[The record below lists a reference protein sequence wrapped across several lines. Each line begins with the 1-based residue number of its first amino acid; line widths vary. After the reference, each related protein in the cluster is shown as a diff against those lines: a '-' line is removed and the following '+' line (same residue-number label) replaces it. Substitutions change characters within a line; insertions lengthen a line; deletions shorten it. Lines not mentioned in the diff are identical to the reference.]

1 MIFLNRR
8 KQQLPGCNAQLN
20 RRIWRIIRLIWTI
33 LIVTNFQ
40 VQAQDDTQKKIT
52 LNYENASLETIFN
65 DITKQTEY
73 TFFYNVILIK
83 NARPVSIHVQDS
95 SLEKVL
101 KIIFK
106 DQDLSYE
113 IKSIDKRVAVKKSAT
128 SNLNNSPKSSITVK
142 GRLIDENGAAM
153 VGANV
158 EVKGTNTA
166 TTTNE
171 AGWFELTG
179 VDSNAVLLITHV
191 TIEPIEENINR
202 RTDLGLIKAK
212 IRVSE
217 SQAVIIVVNTGYQR
231 IPRERATG
239 SFDFIDA
246 RLLNL
251 RPSIDI
257 LPRTADRTPGV
268 LFDRRNDK
276 VINIRGGSTIFSN
289 DQPLI
294 VLDDFAYDG
303 DIKNIN
309 PNDIES
315 VTILK
320 DAAAASIWGVRAGN
334 GVIVITTKK
343 GNFNQA
349 PQVEFTMNITL
360 TQRPDIFSIP
370 NISVT
375 DFIEVEKM
383 LFEKGH
389 YSAFELGQQ
398 FYSYPFTPVIETLIA
413 RRDNS
418 ISQPYADS
426 LIQAFG
432 KIDVRDDFKK
442 HFYQTAINQQYS
454 INVRGGTAK
463 NRHYFSAGYDKNIQ
477 NLVSMNVDRFS
488 LRSLNSFLPFK
499 NVEIDF
505 GFQYV
510 QFRNNAGNNRGY
522 EGFNLGWGYSIYP
535 YAQLADASGN
545 PLRIIRDHRLLYD
558 MESRNLGLL
567 DWTYKPIE
575 DIFQTK
581 SINKK
586 SDFTVNAGLGYRPFP
601 FLKVEL
607 KYQHEKTVI
616 SDETIKSE
624 NSYEAR
630 DQVNKF
636 TQEVNGIPQRIIQ
649 AGGIIYSSSGELES
663 QQVRGTINFTKS
675 WNTKHKVV
683 AIAGA
688 EIKELHAIAKVNA
701 PKYGYNES
709 TGTSHSILDYTKVY
723 PLFDNKY
730 KYSTIGFL
738 EQISKR
744 TDRFVSEFLN
754 AGYTYEDRYTF
765 TVSGRSDQSNFFGVK
780 ANQRKVPLWSTGFL
794 WDINKEIFYK
804 IDWLSKLSLRFS
816 YGFNGNLNKSVTA
829 FTTSHSFNSLASGVR
844 YLQIINPPNEELR
857 WEKVRI
863 INTGIDFQIGKEPF
877 LTGNIQYYW
886 KTGIDLIGPVP
897 LDPTAGFLNADN
909 RSVFTGNNAGT
920 RTHGLD
926 VSLSSTNIKRKF
938 TWRTDLVFSIVES
951 KVTAFAGASTLGGN
965 YLNSST
971 INPLVG
977 KPLDA
982 VYSYKWAGLDAAT
995 GDPQGYLGSQVST
1008 NHAAILNETSVH
1020 DLVYNGPSH
1029 PPYFGSIRNTFS
1041 IDRFSL
1047 YLNISFQF
1055 GHYFRRNSI
1064 NYSNLFNNWTGHSD
1078 FAVRWQQPGDEKI
1091 TNVPSMVYP
1100 SDPSR
1105 NTFYNYSEI
1114 LVEKGD
1120 HIRFDEMSVSYELP
1134 KNWSTKSGLKSLHVA
1149 IFSSNLGIIWKKS
1162 KKVSDPYYNGISTPG
1177 RTFNLRITAAF

>member
-1 MIFLNRR
+1 MHFLHRR
-8 KQQLPGCNAQLN
+8 KQQLPGCHAQVS
-20 RRIWRIIRLIWTI
+20 RRIWRVIRLIWTI
-33 LIVTNFQ
+33 LIVVHIQ
-40 VQAQDDTQKKIT
+40 VQARNTTPEKIT
-52 LNYENASLETIFN
+52 LNLENVSLEKVFN
-65 DITKQTEY
+65 EISKQTGYSFLYEE
-73 TFFYNVILIK
+73 ILIK
-83 NARPVSIHVQDS
+83 NARPVTINVQNAT
-95 SLEKVL
+95 LEDVL
-101 KIIFK
+101 RLIFK
-106 DQDLSYE
+106 DQDLSYV
-113 IKSIDKRVAVKKSAT
+113 IKD
-128 SNLNNSPKSSITVK
+128 NNSVVVQKLAVSNSNNSSKNSITVK
-142 GRLIDENGAAM
+142 GRLTNELNESIADAYIK
-153 VGANV
+153 
-158 EVKGTNTA
+158 VKGTNKA
-166 TTTNE
+166 TVTNE
-171 AGWFELTG
+171 AGGFELTD
-179 VDSNAVLLITHV
+179 VDSNAVLQITHV
-191 TIEPIEENINR
+191 AIEPFEKPIDR
-202 RTDLGLIKAK
+202 QTDLGVIIAK
-212 IRVSE
+212 TRVSE
-217 SQAVIIVVNTGYQR
+217 SEAVIVVNTGYQR

-257 LPRTADRTPGV
+257 LPRMADRTPGI
-268 LFDRRNDK
+268 LFDKRNNK
-276 VINIRGGSTIFSN
+276 VINIRGSSTLFSN

-294 VLDDFAYDG
+294 VLDDFPYDG
-303 DIKNIN
+303 DANNIN

-343 GNFNQA
+343 GNSNQA
-349 PQVEFTMNITL
+349 LQVELTTNITL
-360 TQRPDIFSIP
+360 LQKPDIFSIP
-370 NISVT
+370 NISSA
-375 DFIEVEKM
+375 DFIGVEKM

-389 YSAFELGQQ
+389 YNGFEVNQQ
-398 FYSYPFTPVIETLIA
+398 LISYPFTQVIETLFA
-413 RRDNS
+413 LRNNL
-418 ISQPYADS
+418 ISQPDADS
-426 LIQAFG
+426 IIQSFG

-442 HFYQTAINQQYS
+442 YFYRTAINQQYS
-454 INVRGGTAK
+454 INVRGGTTK
-463 NRHYFSAGYDKNIQ
+463 HRYYFSAGYDKNIQ
-477 NLVSMNVDRFS
+477 NLVSMNVDRIS
-488 LRSLNSFLPFK
+488 LRGLNSFSPFK

-505 GFQYV
+505 GFQFV
-510 QFRNNAGNNRGY
+510 QSGKNAGNNPGY
-522 EGFNLGWGYSIYP
+522 EGFNLGWDYRLYP

-545 PLRIIRDHRLLYD
+545 PLSIIRDHRLSYD
-558 MESRNLGLL
+558 RESQNMGLL
-567 DWTYKPIE
+567 DWTYKPVN

-581 SINKK
+581 ATNKS
-586 SDFTVNAGLGYRPFP
+586 SDFTVNAGLGYTPFP
-601 FLKVEL
+601 FLKVQL
-607 KYQHEKTVI
+607 KYQYERGVI

-636 TQEVNGIPQRIIQ
+636 TQEVNGIPQQVIP

-663 QQVRGTINFTKS
+663 HQVRGTINFTKS
-675 WNTKHKVV
+675 WNTKHKIV

-688 EIKELHAIAKVNA
+688 EIKELNAIAKVNT

-723 PLFDNKY
+723 QLFDNKY
-730 KYSTIGFL
+730 KYSAIGFL

-754 AGYTYEDRYTF
+754 AGYTYKDRYTF

-780 ANQRKVPLWSTGFL
+780 TNQRKVPLWSAGFL
-794 WDINKEIFYK
+794 WDINREIFYE
-804 IDWLSKLSLRFS
+804 IDWLSKLSLRMS

-844 YLQIINPPNEELR
+844 YLQIINPPNGELR
-857 WEKVRI
+857 WEKIRI
-863 INTGIDFQIGKEPF
+863 INTGIDFQIGKDPF

-920 RTHGLD
+920 KSHGLD
-926 VSLSSTNIKRKF
+926 VSLSSININRKF
-938 TWRTDLVFSIVES
+938 IWRTDLVFSMVES

-965 YLNSST
+965 YLNSAT

-977 KPLDA
+977 KPLFA
-982 VYSYKWAGLDAAT
+982 VYSYKWAGLHPGT

-1008 NHAAILNETSVH
+1008 NYAAILNETSVH
-1020 DLVYNGPSH
+1020 DLVYNGPAH

-1041 IDRFSL
+1041 IGRFSL

-1064 NYSNLFNNWTGHSD
+1064 NYNNLFNNWIGHSD

-1091 TNVPSMVYP
+1091 TNVPSMIYP

-1105 NTFYNYSEI
+1105 NTFYNWSEI

-1134 KNWSTKSGLKSLHVA
+1134 KNWSTKSGLKSLHVS
-1149 IFSSNLGIIWKKS
+1149 IFSSNLGIIWKES

-1177 RTFNLRITAAF
+1177 RTFNLRINAAF